1 MIHTRPSWDETWLNI
16 ANIIS
21 NRSYDPRTKVGALI
35 VSSDNTTLLS
45 LGYNGNYKS
54 GPNEPDSLEPG
65 KSGFIHAELNAIIKC
80 DFHTHLQK
88 NMYITLSPCI
98 MCAKAI
104 VNANISEVIYETEY
118 RDTSGIK
125 LLQSANIKVRKF
137 IR

>member
-1 MIHTRPSWDETWLNI
+1 
-16 ANIIS
+16 
-21 NRSYDPRTKVGALI
+21 
-35 VSSDNTTLLS
+35 
-45 LGYNGNYKS
+45 
-54 GPNEPDSLEPG
+54 
-65 KSGFIHAELNAIIKC
+65 
-80 DFHTHLQK
+80 
-88 NMYITLSPCI
+88 